1 MATAVRKRHEQPTE
15 HTWSIHDLYATD
27 DAWEADFKRLQN
39 MIPQLE
45 ALADTLGDDAE
56 SLLHGLQARD
66 EAQELLQRLQIY
78 ALRRQDEDTGN
89 AHYQRLA
96 DRVATL
102 GSRVNAALAF
112 ADPEI
117 LGIPD
122 EKLDGWLEQ
131 VEPLQV
137 YRHAFNELRRQREH
151 RRSTEVETL
160 LAAAREVTRSPDA
173 IYSMLNDA
181 DLKFPVIKD
190 EAGND
195 VELTKGRYLRFLE
208 SPDREVRK
216 NAFEAM
222 FSAYAK
228 FRNTFASTLSA
239 QIRANIFHARARGYQ
254 SAVEASLHPDAIPLT
269 VYTNLVDTINR
280 NLDHLHRYMRLRKR
294 MLQLPDLHLYDLYA
308 PLIASAEGSYSYDQA
323 RELVV
328 AGAKPLGEEYGA
340 ILRRGLYD
348 ERWVDVYENEG
359 KRSGAYHSSA
369 YRTHPFVLM
378 NYEDNLYNVY
388 TLAHEFGHALHS
400 FMTRRTQPF
409 VYGKYTTFVA
419 EVASTLNE
427 ALLSDHLL
435 KTSDDPMLRLTVL
448 NRQVET
454 LRTTMYRQ
462 VQFAEFEYETHRRTE
477 AGEAM
482 TADSFGVL
490 SDDLNRRYYG
500 PDVVIDEGSSLE
512 WARIP
517 HYYMNFYVYKYA
529 TGIAA
534 STALAQQILSE
545 GQGAVARYL
554 TFLSGGSS
562 QTSIDLL
569 RGAGVDMTTPEP
581 VQQACDVF
589 GELVTQMEQ
598 LADEIE
604 RDRRD

>member
-1 MATAVRKRHEQPTE
+1 
-15 HTWSIHDLYATD
+15 
-27 DAWEADFKRLQN
+27 
-39 MIPQLE
+39 
-45 ALADTLGDDAE
+45 
-56 SLLHGLQARD
+56 
-66 EAQELLQRLQIY
+66 
-78 ALRRQDEDTGN
+78 
-89 AHYQRLA
+89 
-96 DRVATL
+96 
-102 GSRVNAALAF
+102 
-112 ADPEI
+112 
-117 LGIPD
+117 
-122 EKLDGWLEQ
+122 
-131 VEPLQV
+131 
-137 YRHAFNELRRQREH
+137 
-151 RRSTEVETL
+151 
-160 LAAAREVTRSPDA
+160 
-173 IYSMLNDA
+173 MLNDA

-208 SPDREVRK
+208 SPDREVRRR
-216 NAFEAM
+216 AFEAM

-228 FRNTFASTLSA
+228 LRNTFASTLSA
-239 QIRANIFHARARGYQ
+239 QIRANIFQARARGYP
-254 SAVEASLHPDAIPLT
+254 SAVEASLHPDAIPLS
-269 VYTNLVDTINR
+269 VYTNLIDTINAH
-280 NLDHLHRYMRLRKR
+280 LDHLHRYMKLRKR
-294 MLQLPDLHLYDLYA
+294 MLHLPDLHLYDLYA

-328 AGAKPLGEEYGA
+328 AGARPLGEEYGA

-348 ERWVDVYENEG
+348 ERWVDVYENAG

-427 ALLSDHLL
+427 ALLSDYLL
-435 KTSDDPMLRLTVL
+435 KTSDDRMLRLTVL

-454 LRTTMYRQ
+454 LRQTMYRQ

-482 TADSFGVL
+482 TADSFGAL
-490 SDDLNRRYYG
+490 ADELNRRYYG
-500 PDVVIDEGSSLE
+500 PDVVIEEQSSLE

-534 STALAQQILSE
+534 STALAQQILNE
-545 GQGAVARYL
+545 GQPTVDRYL

-569 RGAGVDMTTPEP
+569 KGAGVDMTTPDP

-589 GELVTQMEQ
+589 GDLVGQMEQ

-604 RDRRD
+604 ADRRN